1 MSMGFAPGMRN
12 HRITVLN
19 KVQPSA
25 RTFGTTTTYQREGS
39 LFSSYEFTKGN
50 KALREGTLDAYDTVL
65 FRLNYSGSAAKLITR
80 ESLIQFKGKIYQ
92 IMSLNADY
100 QENKIVIRATEMT
113 TQVNIIPE
121 PEPEPSSSEL

>member
-1 MSMGFAPGMRN
+1 MSTGFTPGMRN

-39 LFSSYEFTKGN
+39 LCSSYEFNKGN

-65 FRLNYSGSAAKLITR
+65 FRLNFSGNVAKKITR
-80 ESLIQFKGKIYQ
+80 ESLIEMNGKIYQ
-92 IMSLNADY
+92 IQSLNSDY
-100 QENKIVIRATEMT
+100 QTNKIIIRATEMT
-113 TQVNIIPE
+113 TQVNIAD
-121 PEPEPSSSEL
+121 PSSSEI